1 MNSAMAGLTT
11 TIAFVLRR
19 HCRRKL
25 PHAQRGGALV
35 EYVIVVLALLLVLV
49 ANPNVIQQL
58 LQALREAYTSFVYA
72 LSVSWI

>member
-1 MNSAMAGLTT
+1 MAA
-11 TIAFVLRR
+11 TIASVLRR
-19 HCRRKL
+19 RGRRTT

>member
-1 MNSAMAGLTT
+1 MATT
-11 TIAFVLRR
+11 STSVASNRLRL
-19 HCRRKL
+19 RKL
-25 PHAQRGGALV
+25 PRAQRGGALV

-58 LQALREAYTSFVYA
+58 MHALRDAYTSFVYA